1 MGREPFAAERSA
13 ALVRTSILWTDDRL
27 ESQEEI
33 MENLVTRR
41 SRRSLL
47 GLLGVLAVSPKR
59 SRAEAWWR
67 TLDATAFPQ
76 ANGDDRHWAKQPVVP
91 NKIKDR
97 IEPLEYS
104 SQWLDPDS
112 FLGRR
117 VGLNLQVGLL
127 KAVDVDSYLLPYREG
142 KRPFWPSGEYRGC
155 TFIRAMPSCA
165 RSCS

>member
-97 IEPLEYS
+97 IEPRSTRVSGSIRILS
-104 SQWLDPDS
+104 SGAAS
-112 FLGRR
+112 ASTY
-117 VGLNLQVGLL
+117 
-127 KAVDVDSYLLPYREG
+127 K
-142 KRPFWPSGEYRGC
+142 SG
-155 TFIRAMPSCA
+155 S
-165 RSCS
+165 